1 MTITDRSSPDN
12 MRKRLI
18 AALAIFFFHSASTA
32 MAQDNQ
38 VARGEYLLHAGGC
51 ISCHTADEED
61 AVPLAGGRAME
72 TPYGTF
78 YSPNITP
85 DDETGIGRWSDEE
98 FLNALWLGVRPD
110 GARYFPAFP
119 YPSYTGA
126 SEEDLLAIK
135 AYLLSIEPVHKPN
148 RKNDLRWYLSSR
160 FAARTWQKMNFEP
173 GRFQEN
179 PERSAE
185 WNRGAYLARHLGHC
199 GECHTPRSKTGKLQ
213 QDKELSGNP
222 AGPDGKK
229 VPGITQDR
237 EDGIGR
243 WSISE
248 IEFFLEIGM
257 LPDGDFAGGA
267 MSKVVDDNTSHLTDS
282 DRHAIAIYLKS
293 VKNSQDERP
302 K

>member
-1 MTITDRSSPDN
+1 MA
-12 MRKRLI
+12 KRTI
-18 AALAIFFFHSASTA
+18 AALLVFFFHASGA
-32 MAQDNQ
+32 AIAGNS
-38 VARGEYLLHAGGC
+38 VVERGEYLLHAGGC

-61 AVPLAGGRAME
+61 AIPLAGGRAME

-78 YSPNITP
+78 FSPNITP
-85 DDETGIGRWSDEE
+85 DNETGIGRWSDEE
-98 FLNALWLGVRPD
+98 FLDALWLGLRPD

-135 AYLLSIEPVHKPN
+135 AYLSSINPVHQPN
-148 RKNDLRWYLSSR
+148 RENQLHWYLSSR
-160 FAARTWQKMNFEP
+160 LAAWGWQKMNFDP
-173 GRFQEN
+173 GRFRKD

-185 WNRGAYLARHLGHC
+185 WNQGAYLVRHLGHC
-199 GECHTPRSKTGKLQ
+199 GECHTPRSTTGKLL
-213 QDKELSGNP
+213 QDRELGGNP
-222 AGPDGKK
+222 EGADGKK

-257 LPDGDFAGGA
+257 VPDGDFAGGS
-267 MSKVVDDNTSHLTDS
+267 MSKVIDDNTSHLTGS
-282 DRHAIAIYLKS
+282 DRHAIAVYLQS
-293 VKNSQDERP
+293 LPSAQNERSQ
-302 K
+302 